1 MLNLSKLNQYLPK
14 DQPLDK
20 NTILDRY
27 REMLEKLEHMSKVVE
42 GLKKDTEKEMKELE
56 TTEFS
61 DKKISRAYEFFGFAA
76 EMCDDENYDV
86 MKTYDKFDRDL
97 KKEFLPCR
105 KFVEKVKEYAEQRGF
120 SVKETVYPHQISTT
134 DHIDIIIAKGDT
146 RAWADMKES
155 YEKCAQRILPHL
167 HDKTAED
174 RAFREIADELEKA
187 FEEIED

>member
-1 MLNLSKLNQYLPK
+1 MLDLSKLDQYLPK

-20 NTILDRY
+20 TAILDRY

-42 GLKKDTEKEMKELE
+42 ALKKDTEKEMKELE

-61 DKKISRAYEFFGFAA
+61 DKKISRAYEFFGLAA
-76 EMCDDENYDV
+76 EACDIENYDV
-86 MKTYDKFDRDL
+86 RETYDKLDRDL
-97 KKEFLPCR
+97 KKKFLPCR

-120 SVKETVYPHQISTT
+120 LVKETVYPHQISTV
-134 DHIDIIIAKGDT
+134 DHIDIVVAKGDT
-146 RAWADMKES
+146 RAIATMKDA
-155 YEKCAQRILPHL
+155 YEQCAQRILPHL